1 MLLASRTTCSD
12 PCATAP
18 LTIAVALHRA
28 VTEPSLQA
36 IRTVTRITA
45 RPELICGSAPN
56 EGSIALNGRRALTFS
71 GPGARDTAERHRAE
85 RDADDGH
92 RGLEEL
98 QVRRLEVAA
107 VVAIIIELGGGL
119 MLIAGWKAR
128 WAAAAMFL
136 FTAVAAI
143 IFHNFWAVP
152 ADAAQNQ
159 TIHFMKNISMLG
171 GLLYVVVYG
180 SGPLSVESS
189 GEK

>member
-1 MLLASRTTCSD
+1 MNALQRFG
-12 PCATAP
+12 P
-18 LTIAVALHRA
+18 LVGRVL
-28 VTEPSLQA
+28 
-36 IRTVTRITA
+36 
-45 RPELICGSAPN
+45 
-56 EGSIALNGRRALTFS
+56 IALIFVIS
-71 GPGARDTAERHRAE
+71 GFGKIKGF
-85 RDADDGH
+85 DGTV
-92 RGLEEL
+92 GLIASKGL
-98 QVRRLEVAA
+98 PLPQVAA

-180 SGPLSVESS
+180 SGPLSVESR
-189 GEK
+189 GESK